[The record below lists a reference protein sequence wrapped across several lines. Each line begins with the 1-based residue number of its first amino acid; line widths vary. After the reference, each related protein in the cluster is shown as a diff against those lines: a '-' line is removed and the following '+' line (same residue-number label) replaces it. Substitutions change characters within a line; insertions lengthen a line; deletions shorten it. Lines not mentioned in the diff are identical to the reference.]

1 VAAAEAKTGAEA
13 EGSISPS
20 ISPSISTSISLSA
33 TEAAAEARL
42 SPQQLA
48 YREKLRTEAEAS
60 VWRHFAHRAEV
71 AAPSLRLLRH
81 AQLGHVSLRTLRRM
95 RVPTGS
101 LVPSGVAETL
111 AALVLVWVGASCHD
125 ALRRAAMPGG

>member
-1 VAAAEAKTGAEA
+1 M
-13 EGSISPS
+13 
-20 ISPSISTSISLSA
+20 
-33 TEAAAEARL
+33 
-42 SPQQLA
+42 
-48 YREKLRTEAEAS
+48 
-60 VWRHFAHRAEV
+60 WRHFAHRAQV

-125 ALRRAAMPGG
+125 ALRRATMPGG

>member
-1 VAAAEAKTGAEA
+1 MAVN
-13 EGSISPS
+13 
-20 ISPSISTSISLSA
+20 
-33 TEAAAEARL
+33 L
-42 SPQQLA
+42 SPYGGVGAQFLDNSGNVLTGGKIFTYAGGTTTPQA
-48 YREKLRTEAEAS
+48 TYTS
-60 VWRHFAHRAEV
+60 
-71 AAPSLRLLRH
+71 SNGRLLRH

>member
-1 VAAAEAKTGAEA
+1 MSSD
-13 EGSISPS
+13 GSRVSS
-20 ISPSISTSISLSA
+20 
-33 TEAAAEARL
+33 
-42 SPQQLA
+42 
-48 YREKLRTEAEAS
+48 AS
-60 VWRHFAHRAEV
+60 VDHNGSPDTIVADVFFSAVPAEKMAGV
-71 AAPSLRLLRH
+71 LSNSPDLLLAAPSLRLLRH